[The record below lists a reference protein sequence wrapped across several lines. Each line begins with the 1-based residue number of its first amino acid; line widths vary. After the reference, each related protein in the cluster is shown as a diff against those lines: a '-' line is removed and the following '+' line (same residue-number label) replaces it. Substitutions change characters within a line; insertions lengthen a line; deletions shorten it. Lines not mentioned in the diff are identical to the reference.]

1 MIGQGISRTDG
12 PIKVT
17 GRAAYSAERQEA
29 GPTLHGFILGAGIG
43 KGRIARIDI
52 AAAEPTIAE
61 ISITGIAM
69 AISTAPSGHGCAL
82 T

>member
-29 GPTLHGFILGAGIG
+29 GPTLHELIRRLQV
-43 KGRIARIDI
+43 
-52 AAAEPTIAE
+52 
-61 ISITGIAM
+61 
-69 AISTAPSGHGCAL
+69 PSV
-82 T
+82 